1 MKTKI
6 VFLTGFMGSGKSTI
20 GPILANTLGWN
31 FFDLDGLIEARKG
44 KKIAEIFDEIGEAGF
59 RSLER
64 EILKETAKGEN
75 VIISLGG
82 GTIAD
87 QENINFMK
95 KKGKIIFL
103 KASPESFYQRLKF
116 KTDRPLL
123 RGKDEKLLSQNE
135 LKQKIKEILH
145 YRKKFYDQA
154 DISLKT
160 DNTTIGKTVDA
171 VSKIILKDFQ

>member
-6 VFLTGFMGSGKSTI
+6 IFLAGFMGSGKSTI

-31 FFDLDGLIEARKG
+31 FYDLDKVIEKKQG
-44 KKIAEIFDEIGEAGF
+44 KKISEIFFETGETMF
-59 RSLER
+59 RIIER
-64 EILKETAKGEN
+64 ETLEEVARGEN
-75 VIISLGG
+75 IVISLGG

-87 QENINFMK
+87 QKNINFMK

-103 KASPESFYQRLKF
+103 EATAESFYRRLKF

-123 RGKDEKLLSQNE
+123 KGRGEELLSPDE
-135 LKQKIKEILH
+135 LKKRIDKVLN

-154 DISLKT
+154 DVSVRT
-160 DNTTIGKTVDA
+160 DNVSIGGA
-171 VSKIILKDFQ
+171 VESISKIILKKF

>member
-6 VFLTGFMGSGKSTI
+6 IFLAGFMGSGKSTI
-20 GPILANTLGWN
+20 GPILANTLGWD
-31 FFDLDGLIEARKG
+31 FYDLDKVIEKKQGKTIADIFYEKG
-44 KKIAEIFDEIGEAGF
+44 ETIFRTI
-59 RSLER
+59 ER
-64 EILKETAKGEN
+64 ETLFEIARGEN

-103 KASPESFYQRLKF
+103 EADAESFYHRLKF

-123 RGKDEKLLSQNE
+123 KGKNEELLSPDE
-135 LKQKIKEILH
+135 LKKKIAEVMSYH
-145 YRKKFYDQA
+145 KKFYDQA
-154 DISLKT
+154 DVSLKT
-160 DNTTIGKTVDA
+160 DNVSIGKTVETI
-171 VSKIILKDFQ
+171 SKIIMKKF